1 MVVRSM
7 RLTVGRGTRGISGTC
22 RCMLVTE
29 ASRGN
34 LPGLLQGEKR
44 RLLQRLAK
52 KRHDFHEIIG
62 VLRCVAG
69 LQQGVHL
76 AQRRGQ

>member
-52 KRHDFHEIIG
+52 KRHDFHEL
-62 VLRCVAG
+62 VWVVAG
-69 LQQGVHL
+69 LQQGVVHL
-76 AQRRGQ
+76 AQDRRQ